1 MARSVPGRAG
11 PGEARDSFCR
21 RSELAVSGGLFA
33 HPPRAAVQRAV
44 RVPNSVADA
53 RGGQS
58 QRSGPG
64 AAVGGAGAGGV
75 VQGDSHGEEGVE
87 AHRVVARRRRNQNL
101 AARAPRRRRDRRRQA
116 AARSGAGDGIH
127 REGSGVVADSAEML
141 ESRGRGR
148 AGGRGEGARGPP
160 ARPRGARGERGRA
173 IGKWRGSYREPRDAA
188 RVRRWLAETGEFA
201 DDVLVRASEGLK
213 KAVAAIRAKQPPLA
227 IKDLAVRGD
236 DLIAAGVRPGPEVGE
251 ALARL
256 LDEVLEDPSRNTK
269 EYLLSRV

>member
-1 MARSVPGRAG
+1 MARSVSGRAR
-11 PGEARDSFCR
+11 PGEARDTVAR
-21 RSELAVSGGLFA
+21 GSELAVSGGLFA

-64 AAVGGAGAGGV
+64 AAVGGAGAGGG

-87 AHRVVARRRRNQNL
+87 ADRVVARRRRNQNL
-101 AARAPRRRRDRRRQA
+101 AARAPWRRRDRRRQA

-127 REGSGVVADSAEML
+127 REGSGVVADAAEML
-141 ESRGRGR
+141 EPRRRSRPGNRQVTR
-148 AGGRGEGARGPP
+148 QLHR
-160 ARPRGARGERGRA
+160 
-173 IGKWRGSYREPRDAA
+173 AA
-188 RVRRWLAETGEFA
+188 RRGAETGKYA
-201 DDVLVRASEGLK
+201 GDLLLRASEELK
-213 KAVAAIRAKQPPLA
+213 KPISAIRAKQPPLA